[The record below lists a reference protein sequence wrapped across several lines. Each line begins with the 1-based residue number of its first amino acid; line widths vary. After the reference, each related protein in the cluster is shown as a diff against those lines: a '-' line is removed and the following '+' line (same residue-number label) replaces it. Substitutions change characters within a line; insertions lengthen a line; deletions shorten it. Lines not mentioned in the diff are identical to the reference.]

1 MAKTAGRSAFM
12 FIFITVLLNMIGF
25 GVIMPVM
32 PQLIMEV
39 TGEDVSHAAKWGGY
53 LSIVYALMQFFMMP
67 IIGGL
72 SDRFGRRPVLL
83 VSLAAY
89 SFDFLIMALAPV
101 IGIILI
107 ARLLA
112 GAFAATFS
120 TANAYI
126 ADISPPEKRAANFGM
141 MGAAFGLGFIIGPAI
156 GGFLGEHYGP
166 RAPFFFV
173 AAMGALNFLF
183 GFLVLP
189 ETLKPEN
196 RRKFEW
202 KRANAFGNFKQF
214 AQYPIMLPIAGV
226 LFLSQLA
233 HWTYP
238 SVWAYYAEK
247 KFLWSPGMIGASLMF
262 VGVMAAIVQGGLT
275 RIIIPKIGERVA
287 ALFAMSVTAVAY
299 CLFALATDG
308 WMIFAIIAFSALGG
322 LAQPA
327 LQGIMSRT
335 MPPDAQGELQGA
347 IAAVMS
353 MSMVIGPFF
362 MTQTF
367 SAFSAPG
374 EPFTLFNMTLLP
386 NGAPVYFPGAPFVLA
401 SVLEVFAIAMLFLAF
416 RRIQRPR
423 EDVIETAEQPAT

>member
-1 MAKTAGRSAFM
+1 MAKTPGRSAFF
-12 FIFITVLLNMIGF
+12 FIFITVLLNMIGY

-53 LSIVYALMQFFMMP
+53 LAVVYALMQFIMMP

-72 SDRFGRRPVLL
+72 SDRFGRRPILL
-83 VSLAAY
+83 TSLAAY
-89 SFDFLIMALAPV
+89 SFDFFIMAIAPT
-101 IGIILI
+101 IGLI
-107 ARLLA
+107 AVARMLA

-126 ADISPPEKRAANFGM
+126 ADISPPEKRAANFGL

-156 GGFLGEHYGP
+156 GGYLGGEYGP
-166 RAPFFFV
+166 RAPFYFV
-173 AAMGALNFLF
+173 AATGALNFLF
-183 GFLVLP
+183 GLLVLP
-189 ETLKPEN
+189 ETLKPDN

-214 AQYPIMLPIAGV
+214 ANYPIMLPIAGV

-238 SVWAYYAEK
+238 SVWAYYATEK
-247 KFLWSPGMIGASLMF
+247 FAWTEAAIAASLSY
-262 VGVMAAIVQGGLT
+262 VGLTAAIVQGGVT
-275 RIIIPKIGERVA
+275 RVVIPKIGERAA
-287 ALFAMSVTAVAY
+287 ALFAMTVTATAY
-299 CLFALATDG
+299 CLFAFASQG
-308 WMIFAIIAFSALGG
+308 WMIYAIITFSALGG

-335 MPPDAQGELQGA
+335 MPANAQGELQGA
-347 IAAVMS
+347 IAALMS
-353 MSMVIGPFF
+353 MSMIVGPFI
-362 MTQTF
+362 MTQLF

-374 EPFTLFNMTLLP
+374 ESYVLFNLTLLP
-386 NGAPVYFPGAPFVLA
+386 DGAPFYFPGTPFAFA
-401 SVLEVFAIAMLFLAF
+401 SILELIAIGMLFLAF
-416 RRIQRPR
+416 GRIQRPR
-423 EDVIETAEQPAT
+423 KEAAAAAAE